1 MAGEEPLADAAE
13 DLQVG
18 YGLTLRQVG
27 LMDLLLAPLEVRE
40 RPLLLGVDGRG
51 EKDVGEVVERMV
63 GVPRMDDE
71 ELGLAEL
78 GDDGGG
84 FGALAG
90 FGGADGREGGWGIV
104 L

>member
-1 MAGEEPLADAAE
+1 MAGEQPLADAAE

-18 YGLTLRQVG
+18 YGLTLRHVG

-40 RPLLLGVDGRG
+40 RPLLLGVDGGG

-78 GDDGGG
+78 GDDGGV
-84 FGALAG
+84 FGALAELG
-90 FGGADGREGGWGIV
+90 VADVEDAVGEIV
-104 L
+104 I